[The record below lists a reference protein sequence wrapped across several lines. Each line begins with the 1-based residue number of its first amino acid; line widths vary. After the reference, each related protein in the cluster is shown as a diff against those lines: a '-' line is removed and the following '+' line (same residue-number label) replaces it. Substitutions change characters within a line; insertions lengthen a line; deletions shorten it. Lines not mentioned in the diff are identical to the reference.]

1 MFIEVVKS
9 KIHRVTV
16 TEANLNYIGSI
27 TVDEDLLD
35 AANLIANEKVAN
47 VNNNNGKIFV
57 GAAFPTTVKEA
68 KSLLFPEK
76 EKNELRG
83 GADGHV
89 LAISDYEPGSEY
101 VYYWGAAWD
110 KADIKTPEAWN
121 EYMANYAQKV
131 RNPLTVTIK

>member
-1 MFIEVVKS
+1 MKLKYHLRGLGIGFILTTIMLMIS
-9 KIHRVTV
+9 
-16 TEANLNYIGSI
+16 NLF
-27 TVDEDLLD
+27 
-35 AANLIANEKVAN
+35 

>member
-1 MFIEVVKS
+1 MDP
-9 KIHRVTV
+9 T
-16 TEANLNYIGSI
+16 
-27 TVDEDLLD
+27 D
-35 AANLIANEKVAN
+35 N